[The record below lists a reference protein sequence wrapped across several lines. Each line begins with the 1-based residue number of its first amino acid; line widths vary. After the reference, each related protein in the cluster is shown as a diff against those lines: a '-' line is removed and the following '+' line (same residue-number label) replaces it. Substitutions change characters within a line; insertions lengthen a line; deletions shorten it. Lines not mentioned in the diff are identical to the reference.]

1 MANLSNHSHRSL
13 GHGIPIMTTELVV
26 YFPADWNYFEGFR
39 KTAQETMA
47 LSSMIWA
54 CNFLEKFWD
63 RHHLISNWKNQE
75 ERMMAYPPS
84 NQTWLAGKFPSK
96 MDTRMART
104 EGVSCFRILN
114 HESVVPPNQVTTWS
128 ARLWERQLLR
138 RHVCV
143 YIYICTSS
151 CVYIYIC
158 ICIELMNWKISKL
171 ENDSPCHPVEGLVDP
186 QAYTRGCKG
195 WNHQTHPG
203 LFLTCWCCTKL
214 PETQGFPWRLWGPPG
229 QSGTLAAK
237 PGVEVSPS
245 NVE

>member
-1 MANLSNHSHRSL
+1 MANLSNHSHGSL

-143 YIYICTSS
+143 YIYIYVHLH
-151 CVYIYIC
+151 VYIYMYMYRID
-158 ICIELMNWKISKL
+158 EL
-171 ENDSPCHPVEGLVDP
+171 ENKQTWEWFPLSSCGRSGWPAGL
-186 QAYTRGCKG
+186 YKG
-195 WNHQTHPG
+195 MQ
-203 LFLTCWCCTKL
+203 
-214 PETQGFPWRLWGPPG
+214 
-229 QSGTLAAK
+229 
-237 PGVEVSPS
+237 GVESPDTS
-245 NVE
+245 WPFPDMLMLHKTSGDAGLPLKAVRATGAIRDLSR